1 MSKRQ
6 TSSISRRG
14 FLQGSAAVTAAIA
27 ATSAFTPPAV
37 HAAGSDAIRVGLVGC
52 GGRGR
57 GAVAN
62 VVEAAKNV
70 KVVALA
76 DLFQDA
82 IDETL
87 RIWEDRPKD
96 IFDIPRDRCF
106 VGWDAY
112 KRLLE
117 TDVNYVILATPPGF
131 RPMMIQ
137 AAVDA
142 GKHIFA
148 EKPVAVD
155 PTGVRAV
162 IAAAELAE
170 KKNLGIVVGTQRRHQ
185 ASYIETIK
193 RLKDGA
199 IGRIISGQV
208 YWIQGG
214 AWMKPRKPE
223 WSDMEWQLRNWPY
236 FCWLSGDHIVEQHM
250 HMHDVANWVLGGPP
264 RLCIGMGGR
273 QVRTDPAY
281 GHVYDHFAVDYEYPN
296 GVHVLSMC
304 RQIDNTYGRQGEL
317 FQGQKGSAYPSGRIM
332 VDGEEPW
339 SYEGPRDNPYVVEH
353 ADLINSIRAGKP
365 INEGKQGAESTLTAI
380 MGRMSAYTGKL
391 VTWRQAMES
400 KLDLMPRKLEFGPL
414 PTPPVAMPGIDPL
427 I

>member
-1 MSKRQ
+1 MATREGKSV
-6 TSSISRRG
+6 SRRG
-14 FLQGSAAVTAAIA
+14 FLQGSATAAVA
-27 ATSAFTPPAV
+27 VAVGSAVSPPAV
-37 HAAGSDAIRVGLVGC
+37 HAAGSDEIRVGLVGC

-62 VVEAAKNV
+62 AIEAAGNV
-70 KVVALA
+70 KVIALA

-87 RIWEDRPKD
+87 RIWADRPKD
-96 IFDIPRDRCF
+96 QFDTPRDRCF
-106 VGWDAY
+106 VGWDAW
-112 KRLLE
+112 KQLLQ
-117 TDVNYVILATPPGF
+117 TNVNYVILATPPGF
-131 RPMMIQ
+131 RPMMMQGAIE
-137 AAVDA
+137 A
-142 GKHIFA
+142 GKHVFA

-155 PTGVRAV
+155 PAGVRSVLAT
-162 IAAAELAE
+162 AEQAE

-304 RQIDNTYGRQGEL
+304 RQQDNTYGRQGEL
-317 FQGQKGSAYPSGRIM
+317 FQGQKGSAYPSGRIL
-332 VDGEEPW
+332 VEGEEPW
-339 SYEGPRDNPYVVEH
+339 GYEGERDNPYVVEH
-353 ADLINSIRAGKP
+353 ADLIKSIRAGKP

-391 VTWRQAMES
+391 VTWKQALES

-414 PTPPVAMPGIDPL
+414 PTPPVAMPGVEPL